1 MRKIKKSLAVILAA
15 LMLASFMPL
24 FASAAV
30 TINRNNVKIV
40 PPSVSPS
47 VIEYGQTLA
56 DVTLTGGECWYVD
69 PDTGAETL
77 VPGHFE
83 VRSTTTK
90 PAVSEEYNLILKFVS
105 DDTTQYSN
113 ISLLNKSTVTIK
125 SGTWPAIKVNGLDA
139 TLVEAP
145 TAAGIQSGEPL
156 ASAVLSGGKVTDAD
170 GNEVTGTWSFVK
182 YATFPAASG
191 KYQVQFSA
199 TGYNVIKT
207 DIDVTVTTSKTATL
221 SAAPTAKRAILGTRL
236 NKVTLT
242 GGKVVDENG
251 AEVSGTWMFADDATQ
266 DSTTLLNTLGT
277 FTYKAVWYSVGY
289 PVFTAD
295 VSVLVAADIGYTV
308 DKPKL
313 STPVPYVTG
322 LTFDKLP
329 FVYGEASVPGTYSTN
344 KDGIAVVKNRNT
356 TQSVTLTFTPDDT
369 TLDAT
374 KWTYSFKVKEN
385 DVWYTP
391 SEEPVKIVVPY
402 GYSDNSVMYHFNNGN
417 LSGAL
422 NWPDYFM
429 EQGVNRF
436 TWTAKDYDIASM
448 EVGEMVLVNGAVR
461 YNTTDVLMYSSIPE
475 SVYIQIQPG
484 VHDDDMGSLTA
495 TYIKAE
501 EEIALRFIFNV
512 PGATGKVNIKY
523 GDTVIATFTPDENGK
538 IDEYTYFKPTQNGK
552 YSFTAE
558 YTPGIMDKVTIE
570 NPSVTSNSIDVKLV
584 VERNITIKIGNEVF
598 EFVYPEGGTFSIM
611 WGALSS
617 RAFENVADYWEF
629 TDGDGNEFVPLT
641 KGGIPVVTTQ
651 ADLYFIVPEHD
662 VIITAK
668 TETGED
674 AETEES
680 GLWGFWQKLVNF
692 IIEIYRTI
700 VDFFVPAMEQV

>member
-1 MRKIKKSLAVILAA
+1 MRKTKKSLAVLLAV

-24 FASAAV
+24 FASAEAI

-40 PPSVSPS
+40 PPSVSPA

-56 DVTLTGGECWYVD
+56 DVTLSGGECWYVD

-90 PAVSEEYNLILKFVS
+90 PAVSEEYSLILKFVS

-113 ISLLNKSTVTIK
+113 ISLLNKSTATIK

-145 TAAGIQSGEPL
+145 TAAAIQSGEPL
-156 ASAVLSGGKVTDAD
+156 ASAVLSGGKVTDAE

-191 KYQVQFSA
+191 KYQAQFSA

-207 DIDVTVTTSKTATL
+207 DIDVTVATPKTATL
-221 SAAPTAKRAILGTRL
+221 SVAPTAKRAILGTRL
-236 NKVTLT
+236 YNVTLT

-251 AEVSGTWMFADDATQ
+251 DEVSGTWMFADDATQ
-266 DSTTLLNTLGT
+266 DSTILLNTLGT

-308 DKPKL
+308 DKPIL
-313 STPVPYVTG
+313 STPVPYETG

-344 KDGIAVVKNRNT
+344 KDGTAVTKNKNT
-356 TQSVTLTFTPDDT
+356 TQSVTLTFTPNDT

-402 GYSDNSVMYHFNNGN
+402 GYSNNSVAYYFNTGN

-422 NWPDYFM
+422 NWPDHFM
-429 EQGVNRF
+429 EQGVYRF

-448 EVGEMVLVNGAVR
+448 EVGEMVLVNGAVW
-461 YNTTDVLMYSSIPE
+461 YNTTDNLMYSSIPE

-484 VHDDDMGSLTA
+484 VHSDDMGSLTA
-495 TYIKAE
+495 TYDRSE
-501 EEIALRFIFNV
+501 EKIALRLFFNV

-523 GDTVIATFTPDENGK
+523 GDTVIATLTPDENGK
-538 IDEYTYFKPTQNGK
+538 IDERVSYKPTQNGT

-558 YTPGIMDKVTIE
+558 YTPGLMDKVTIE
-570 NPSVTSNSIDVKLV
+570 NPSVTSNSVDVKFV

-598 EFVYPEGGTFSIM
+598 EFVYPEGGTFSKR
-611 WGALSS
+611 WGSLSS
-617 RAFENVADYWEF
+617 RSFENVADYWVF
-629 TDGDGNEFVPLT
+629 TDGDGNEFIPVSSA
-641 KGGIPVVTTQ
+641 GVPVVTTQ
-651 ADLYFIVPEHD
+651 ADLNFVVPEHD

-668 TETGED
+668 TETGAD
-674 AETEES
+674 AEGESS
-680 GLWGFWQKLVNF
+680 GLWAFWQKLINF

-700 VDFFVPAMEQV
+700 DNLFHIG